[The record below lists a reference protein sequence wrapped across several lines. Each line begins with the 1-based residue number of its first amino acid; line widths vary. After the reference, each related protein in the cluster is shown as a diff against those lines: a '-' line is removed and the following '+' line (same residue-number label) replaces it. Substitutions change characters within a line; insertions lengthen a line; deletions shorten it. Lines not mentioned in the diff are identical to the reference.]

1 MRQDGPAPLTVSKA
15 QELTPREA
23 AFVAAYAASRNA
35 TKSAETAGYSAKSAH
50 VLGSRLLKNPRVAA
64 AIRAAMERITKK
76 YEVSGERTIQ
86 EMAVI
91 AYSDIRHYC
100 FDSEG
105 YLILAEGAPDAAVR
119 AIKRVKRKPVSLTVT
134 DDEGNA
140 KKVLAYE
147 TELEL
152 WNKDVE
158 LRNLA
163 EHLKLFDNSEAQES
177 GSGHS
182 TPDELRERVISVLRT
197 AAQRRREAGLPASK
211 LEEWLLDSA

>member
-197 AAQRRREAGLPASK
+197 AAQRRREAGLPPSK